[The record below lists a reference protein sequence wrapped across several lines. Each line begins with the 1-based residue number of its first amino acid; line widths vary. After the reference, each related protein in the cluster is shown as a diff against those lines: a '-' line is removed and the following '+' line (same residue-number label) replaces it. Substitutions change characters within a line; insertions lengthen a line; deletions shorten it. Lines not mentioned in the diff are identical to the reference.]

1 MKRLAKQLLTVSGI
15 VVLVLALQGCSGSP
29 GISTSV
35 GIHHSPNSGWGH
47 SINVGIHNHG
57 YRW

>member
-1 MKRLAKQLLTVSGI
+1 MKRLAKHMLTIAGI
-15 VVLVLALQGCSGSP
+15 VVLVLAVEGCSGNP

-35 GIHHSPNSGWGH
+35 GIHRSPSGDWGH

-57 YRW
+57 YGW